1 MITLYS
7 LPACVQCETTK
18 RYLNKNGIEF
28 TEINMSED
36 QTALEKVRELG
47 YTQAPVVVAGDT
59 SWSGFR
65 LDSLKKLV

>member
-28 TEINMSED
+28 TEINMAD
-36 QTALEKVRELG
+36 NTDALDRVRDMG
-47 YTQAPVVVAGDT
+47 YTQAPVVVVGDT

-65 LDSLKKLV
+65 LDSLQKLV